1 MNELRKF
8 VHFLLLLH
16 DLCKNLKAFVVK
28 EKKYIEDA
36 LNFSKN
42 DHEKAAKLIGLTLD
56 QFKEIYRE
64 FIKSLEGIG
73 RKYTI
78 CEMLNRMRR
87 CGCFRANSCWI
98 SGERRHFAARSH
110 FVSSLLLTALS
121 YFHFL
126 SFLPSSQTGFC
137 WHPSGF
143 PRRRPLA
150 TPAPVGDYS
159 PTASFSLSPKSL

>member
-28 EKKYIEDA
+28 EKKYIEEQ
-36 LNFSKN
+36 L
-42 DHEKAAKLIGLTLD
+42 KADFGRIRH
-56 QFKEIYRE
+56 RE

-87 CGCFRANSCWI
+87 CGFFRANSCWI

-110 FVSSLLLTALS
+110 FVSLLLLTALS

-159 PTASFSLSPKSL
+159 PTASFSLSPKSLYIYKTSLFLSL